1 MFTAIATLVTTLVG
15 GATQFFKGKQK
26 IKQASMDNRARLAA
40 DRESNNAIW
49 EIRALENVGAKDE
62 VLFYA
67 IIAVYVY
74 SGFDPE
80 GAATMFKNWEAIPLW
95 FQKITMAM
103 VASVVG
109 LKKLSDYG
117 PPLVKGIK
125 DIFGK

>member
-1 MFTAIATLVTTLVG
+1 MFTAIAALIGTIVTGITSTL
-15 GATQFFKGKQK
+15 KGKQK

-62 VLFYA
+62 ILFYA
-67 IIAVYVY
+67 IVAVYVY
-74 SGFDPE
+74 SAFDPD
-80 GAATMFKNWEAIPLW
+80 GAAAMFKNWEAIPLW

-103 VASVVG
+103 VASIVG